1 MITLKTLDAATEQ
14 EVFDQVAEHLLK
26 QNAQSKHALGCA
38 YRGDGGLKCAAGCLI
53 ADDEYSEEFENKPWS
68 ELERKIPNFPK
79 KHTGLILGLQNI
91 HDVRPPMCWSS
102 YLQELAREYGLTY
115 RFETYEDV

>member
-26 QNAQSKHALGCA
+26 QNAQSKYARGCA

-53 ADDEYSEEFENKPWS
+53 ADDEYSEEFENLGWS
-68 ELERKIPNFPK
+68 KLIRNNPKFPK
-79 KHTGLILGLQNI
+79 RHSGLILGLQVI
-91 HDVRPPMCWSS
+91 HDTYPPNCWPF
-102 YLQELAREYGLTY
+102 YLQELAKKYGLIY
-115 RFETYEDV
+115 RFQTYEDV